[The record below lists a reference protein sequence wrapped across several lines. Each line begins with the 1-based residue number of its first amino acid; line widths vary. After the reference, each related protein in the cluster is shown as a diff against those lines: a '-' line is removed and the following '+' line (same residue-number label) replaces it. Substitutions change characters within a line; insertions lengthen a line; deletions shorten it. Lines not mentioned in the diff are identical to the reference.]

1 MSQAGSTGA
10 VASAAEVV
18 AHIRSGD
25 RVWIHPGCAAPTPLV
40 RALVQRGQELE
51 GVEILHLL
59 TFGPADY
66 VEDRFRGRFAHTAM
80 FVGKNVRAAVND
92 GRATFVP
99 IHLSEVPAAINPDV
113 VLLQLSPPGPHGYC
127 SLGIGVDCTLAA
139 LKSADR
145 VLAMI
150 NPNMPMTYGDGIVSL
165 KELTAWCEI
174 EAPLEELSPPPP
186 TAVEESIG
194 EHVAGLVEDGAT
206 LQLGIGGIPNAVLA
220 KLGGHKD
227 LGVHTEMFSDGLIP
241 LIESGVVN
249 GRRKTIHPRVVVTS
263 FVLGTRRLYDFI
275 HHNLAVRFLPTEYVN
290 DPFVIA
296 RNHKMVSINS
306 ALEVDLYGQVA
317 ASTLGTRIISGF
329 GGQVDFV
336 RGAHRSPGGLSIIA
350 LPSTAARGACS
361 RIVSTLSPGAMVTT
375 PAADVDT
382 VVTEYGVAEL
392 HGRSRAQRARALIE
406 IAHPEMRERLLQE
419 AYELHVFREE

>member
-1 MSQAGSTGA
+1 MEMPGSSKA
-10 VASAAEVV
+10 LASADEVV

-40 RALVQRGQELE
+40 RALVKRGPELE
-51 GVEILHLL
+51 DVQILHLL

-66 VEDRFRGRFAHTAM
+66 VEGRFRGHFAHTAM

-99 IHLSEVPAAINPDV
+99 IHLSEVPEAIKPDV

-165 KELTAWCEI
+165 KELTAWCEL
-174 EAPLEELSPPPP
+174 EAPLEELAPPSPSS
-186 TAVEESIG
+186 VEEAIG
-194 EHVAGLVEDGAT
+194 EHVAGLVEGGST

-220 KLGGHKD
+220 KLTDHKD

-241 LIESGVVN
+241 LIESGVVT
-249 GRRKTIHPRVVVTS
+249 GRYKTIHPRVVVTS
-263 FVLGTRRLYDFI
+263 FVLGTRRLYDFV
-275 HHNLAVRFLPTEYVN
+275 HHNPAVRFLPTEYVN

-317 ASTLGTRIISGF
+317 ASTLGHQIISGF
-329 GGQVDFV
+329 GGQVDFI
-336 RGAHRSPGGLSIIA
+336 RGARRSRGGRSIIA
-350 LPSTAARGACS
+350 LPSTAAGGSCS
-361 RIVSTLSPGAMVTT
+361 RIVSTLQPGAMVTT

-392 HGRSRAQRARALIE
+392 RGRSRVERARALIA
-406 IAHPEMRERLLQE
+406 IAHPDMRQRLLQE
-419 AYELHVFREE
+419 AYELHIFREE